1 MAAAAAAA
9 GPLMGAVLGTP
20 GDPLARRC
28 ERDGW
33 VERHIDRPGPVERA
47 AQSRVVKHTLIE
59 HEPAQLLQPAHALRV
74 SKVAGASQNPNAVLL
89 GQSAL
94 AHVAEQ

>member
-9 GPLMGAVLGTP
+9 GPVMGAVRTR

-33 VERHIDRPGPVERA
+33 VERHIERPGPVERA
-47 AQSRVVKHTLIE
+47 AQSRVVEHTLIE
-59 HEPAQLLQPAHALRV
+59 HEPAQLLQPAHAQRV
-74 SKVAGASQNPNAVLL
+74 SKVACASPNPNAVLL

-94 AHVAEQ
+94 AHVTEQ